1 MLLTEQLQ
9 KFTKFR
15 AGIQSTVSHKVG
27 PEGALEQGTA
37 TNVARTTAYH
47 GLLTAHTSLKHS
59 VETTRVFTSGK
70 ATLTLIMMVGTP
82 PIKAM
87 ERSTNS
93 LTTAH
98 NGKTRIRM
106 GTATTPLQHS
116 TLIPVHSCLEIQ
128 PWTDW
133 VAQMSMVMA
142 TPMKTIGP
150 RATKSNGSMQ
160 TVMGLVTITCTT
172 SHRINSTSTNAVM
185 HSQPIRR
192 SGMTPMAMDMET
204 TTRMFRG
211 TNTEHLNGPA

>member
-1 MLLTEQLQ
+1 MLLTERLQ
-9 KFTKFR
+9 RFTKFQ
-15 AGIQSTVSHKVG
+15 AEIQSIASHKVG

-37 TNVARTTAYH
+37 INAAKTTAYH
-47 GLLTAHTSLKHS
+47 GHLTAHTSPKHS
-59 VETTRVFTSGK
+59 VETTKGSTSGR
-70 ATLTLIMMVGTP
+70 ATLTLITMVGTP

-93 LTTAH
+93 RTTAH

-133 VAQMSMVMA
+133 VAQMSMVTA

-160 TVMGLVTITCTT
+160 TATGSVTITCTT
-172 SHRINSTSTNAVM
+172 SHPINFTSTNVAM
-185 HSQPIRR
+185 HSQPIQHN
-192 SGMTPMAMDMET
+192 GMTPMAMDMET
-204 TTRMFRG
+204 TTRIFRG
-211 TNTEHLNGPA
+211 INTERLNGPA

>member
-1 MLLTEQLQ
+1 
-9 KFTKFR
+9 
-15 AGIQSTVSHKVG
+15 
-27 PEGALEQGTA
+27 
-37 TNVARTTAYH
+37 
-47 GLLTAHTSLKHS
+47 
-59 VETTRVFTSGK
+59 
-70 ATLTLIMMVGTP
+70 MVGTP

-160 TVMGLVTITCTT
+160 TVMGSVTITCTT
-172 SHRINSTSTNAVM
+172 SHRINFTSTNGDAFPTDSTQWNDTDGDGYGDNYEDV
-185 HSQPIRR
+185 SWNQYRAPEWPGVII
-192 SGMTPMAMDMET
+192 SGAQNIDVFPLDRT
-204 TTRMFRG
+204 
-211 TNTEHLNGPA
+211 